1 MKGLVFRS
9 FGVSALCIL
18 SLGLASCGNDQRIVS
33 IVVTPQNISIGGVDC
48 STAPCGPT
56 VQYKAIGFYNH
67 GGEPKDVTSQVV
79 WSTDAPSILQ
89 FQSSPVGLLAPTG
102 NGCGANIG
110 VRATIYSNPSDPNSG
125 TLVFGNG
132 LISVIC

>member
-33 IVVTPQNISIGGVDC
+33 IVVTPQNISIGGVGC

-56 VQYKAIGFYNH
+56 VQYKAVGFYNH
-67 GGEPKDVTSQVV
+67 GGGAKDGPRQGGCFTRGPGNLSCR
-79 WSTDAPSILQ
+79 SRPPR
-89 FQSSPVGLLAPTG
+89 FLAPPG
-102 NGCGANIG
+102 
-110 VRATIYSNPSDPNSG
+110 
-125 TLVFGNG
+125 
-132 LISVIC
+132 